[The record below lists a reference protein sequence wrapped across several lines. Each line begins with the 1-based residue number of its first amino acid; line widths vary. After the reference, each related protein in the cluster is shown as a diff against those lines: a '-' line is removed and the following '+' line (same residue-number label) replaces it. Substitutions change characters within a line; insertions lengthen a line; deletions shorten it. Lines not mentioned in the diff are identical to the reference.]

1 MVGLMDAGLIVVLI
15 GAGLMVVLIGA
26 GLLMAKMSCAS
37 QILWRT

>member
-1 MVGLMDAGLIVVLI
+1 MVGLMGAGLIVVLI